1 MMNLIDNYKII
12 NSETDTSIILLHSYG
27 KTEKRKKDGNLKDTI
42 KRKMKVLKFLLLI
55 LRKK

>member
-27 KTEKRKKDGNLKDTI
+27 KTEKRKKDGNLK
-42 KRKMKVLKFLLLI
+42 RYKV
-55 LRKK
+55 